1 MKRKNLIIL
10 FSLVIVILLFTGI
23 VVQANN
29 SLWSEEQTSMYRDKE
44 DYNVGDLVTV
54 LIEED
59 ASAVQSAVSDSNK
72 GSDLDV
78 GAGSGILSF
87 LNPFS
92 FGYSG
97 SDSADGSTE
106 RTGTLQADITV
117 TIEEVLENGNF
128 EIAGDKNIKIN
139 DETQAIK
146 LTGIIRPSDIKADNT
161 IESELVSDPEIE
173 YEGKGII
180 GDKQDRGI
188 ISKIFNFIF

>member
-1 MKRKNLIIL
+1 MRIKKLIISS
-10 FSLVIVILLFTGI
+10 FLVITLIFIAGT
-23 VVQANN
+23 VVNAN
-29 SLWSEEQTSMYRDKE
+29 SLWSENQGSMYSDKE
-44 DYNVGDLVTV
+44 DYEIGDLITV

-59 ASAVQSAVSDSNK
+59 ASAVQSAVSDSTK
-72 GSDLDV
+72 GSELDV

-117 TIEEVLENGNF
+117 TIVEEMENGNF
-128 EIAGDKNIKIN
+128 KIAGDKNIKIN

-146 LTGIIRPSDIKADNT
+146 LTGTIRESDIRANNT
-161 IESELVSDPEIE
+161 IESKLVADPEIE

-188 ISKIFNFIF
+188 ISRIFNFIF

>member
-10 FSLVIVILLFTGI
+10 FSLVIVIVLFTGI

>member
-10 FSLVIVILLFTGI
+10 FSLVIVIVLFTGI

-29 SLWSEEQTSMYRDKE
+29 SLWSEEQSSMYRDKE

-128 EIAGDKNIKIN
+128 KIAGDKNIKIN

>member
-1 MKRKNLIIL
+1 MSRKSIITSVFL
-10 FSLVIVILLFTGI
+10 AIVLVIIIGTVLN
-23 VVQANN
+23 AN
-29 SLWSEEQTSMYRDKE
+29 SLWSDEQSNMYSDKD
-44 DYNVGDLVTV
+44 DYEIGDLITV

-59 ASAVQSAVSDSNK
+59 ASAVQTAVSDSSN
-72 GSDLDV
+72 GSDVDV

-117 TIEEVLENGNF
+117 TIVEVMDNGNF
-128 EIAGDKNIKIN
+128 KIEGDKNIKIN
-139 DETQAIK
+139 DETQSIK
-146 LTGIIRPSDIKADNT
+146 LSGIVRQSDIKADNT
-161 IESELVSDPEIE
+161 IESKLIAEPEVE

-188 ISKIFNFIF
+188 ISRIFNFIF

>member
-1 MKRKNLIIL
+1 MRLKNLIISS
-10 FSLVIVILLFTGI
+10 FLVITIMLIAGVG
-23 VVQANN
+23 VNAN
-29 SLWSEEQTSMYRDKE
+29 SLWSEDQGSMYSDKE
-44 DYNVGDLVTV
+44 DYEIGDLITV

-59 ASAVQSAVSDSNK
+59 ASAVQSAVSDSTK
-72 GSDLDV
+72 GSELDV

-87 LNPFS
+87 LNPFN

-117 TIEEVLENGNF
+117 TIVEVMDNGNF
-128 EIAGDKNIKIN
+128 KIAGDKNIKIN

-146 LTGIIRPSDIKADNT
+146 LTGIIRESDIRANNT
-161 IESELVSDPEIE
+161 IQSKLVADPEIE

-188 ISKIFNFIF
+188 ISRIFNFIF

>member
-1 MKRKNLIIL
+1 MRVKNLIISS
-10 FSLVIVILLFTGI
+10 FLVITLLFITGI
-23 VVQANN
+23 VVNAN
-29 SLWSEEQTSMYRDKE
+29 SLWAEDQGSMYSDKE
-44 DYNVGDLVTV
+44 DYEIGDLITV

-59 ASAVQSAVSDSNK
+59 ASAVQSAVSDSTK
-72 GSDLDV
+72 GSELDV

-87 LNPFS
+87 LNPFN

-117 TIEEVLENGNF
+117 TIVEVMDNGNF
-128 EIAGDKNIKIN
+128 KIAGDKNIKIN

-146 LTGIIRPSDIKADNT
+146 LTGIIRESDIRANNT
-161 IESELVSDPEIE
+161 IKSKLVADPEIE
-173 YEGKGII
+173 YEGQGII

-188 ISKIFNFIF
+188 ISRIFNFIF

>member
-1 MKRKNLIIL
+1 MSRKSIITSV
-10 FSLVIVILLFTGI
+10 FLVIVLVIITGT
-23 VVQANN
+23 VLNAN
-29 SLWSEEQTSMYRDKE
+29 SLWSDEQSNMYSDKD
-44 DYNVGDLVTV
+44 DYEIGDLITV

-59 ASAVQSAVSDSNK
+59 ASAVQTAVSDSSN
-72 GSDLDV
+72 GSDVDV

-117 TIEEVLENGNF
+117 TIVEVMDNGNF
-128 EIAGDKNIKIN
+128 KIEGDKNIKIN
-139 DETQAIK
+139 DETQSIK
-146 LTGIIRPSDIKADNT
+146 LSGIVRQSDIKADNT
-161 IESELVSDPEIE
+161 IKSKLIAEPEVE

-188 ISKIFNFIF
+188 ISRIFNFIF

>member
-1 MKRKNLIIL
+1 MKRNTLLI
-10 FSLVIVILLFTGI
+10 SCSIVIIMILITGLP
-23 VVQANN
+23 VESN
-29 SLWSEEQTSMYRDKE
+29 SLWSEEQTSMYRDKQ
-44 DYNVGDLVTV
+44 DYEVGDLVTV

-59 ASAVQSAVSDSNK
+59 ASAVQSAVSDSSK
-72 GSDLDV
+72 GSDVDV

-97 SDSADGSTE
+97 SESADGSTE
-106 RTGTLQADITV
+106 RTGTLEADITV
-117 TIEEVLENGNF
+117 TIEEVLDNGNF
-128 EIAGDKNIKIN
+128 RIAGNKNIKIN
-139 DETQAIK
+139 DETQKIK

-161 IESELVSDPEIE
+161 IESQLVADPEIE

-188 ISKIFNFIF
+188 VSRIFNFIF

>member
-1 MKRKNLIIL
+1 MKRNTLLI
-10 FSLVIVILLFTGI
+10 SCSIVIIMILITGLP
-23 VVQANN
+23 VESN
-29 SLWSEEQTSMYRDKE
+29 SLWSEEQTSMYRDKQ
-44 DYNVGDLVTV
+44 DYNIGDLVTV

-59 ASAVQSAVSDSNK
+59 ASAVQSAVSGSSK
-72 GSDLDV
+72 GSELDI

-97 SDSADGSTE
+97 SDTADGSTE
-106 RTGTLQADITV
+106 RAGTLEADITV
-117 TIEEVLENGNF
+117 TIEEVLDNGNF
-128 EIAGDKNIKIN
+128 RIAGNKNIKIN
-139 DETQAIK
+139 DETQKIK

-161 IESELVSDPEIE
+161 IESQLVADPEIE

-188 ISKIFNFIF
+188 VSRIFNFIF

>member
-1 MKRKNLIIL
+1 MIRKILIIS
-10 FSLVIVILLFTGI
+10 FSIIIVLALTTGI
-23 VVQANN
+23 AVNAN
-29 SLWSEEQTSMYRDKE
+29 SLWSEEQTSMYRDKQ

-59 ASAVQSAVSDSNK
+59 ASAVQSAVSDSSK
-72 GSDLDV
+72 GSDIDV

-97 SDSADGSTE
+97 SDTADGSTQ
-106 RTGTLQADITV
+106 RTGTLEADITV
-117 TIEEVLENGNF
+117 TIDEVMENGNF
-128 EIAGDKNIKIN
+128 KIAGNKNIKIN
-139 DETQAIK
+139 DETQTIK

-161 IESELVSDPEIE
+161 IESQLVADPEIE
-173 YEGKGII
+173 YEGDGII

-188 ISKIFNFIF
+188 ISRIFNFIF

>member
-1 MKRKNLIIL
+1 MSRKSIITSV
-10 FSLVIVILLFTGI
+10 FLVIVLVIITGT
-23 VVQANN
+23 VLNAN
-29 SLWSEEQTSMYRDKE
+29 SLWSDEQSNMYSDKD
-44 DYNVGDLVTV
+44 DYEIGDLITV

-59 ASAVQSAVSDSNK
+59 ASAVQTAVSDSSN
-72 GSDLDV
+72 GSDVDV

-117 TIEEVLENGNF
+117 TIVEVMDNGNF
-128 EIAGDKNIKIN
+128 KIEGDKNIKIN
-139 DETQAIK
+139 DETQSIK
-146 LTGIIRPSDIKADNT
+146 LSGIVRQSDIKADNT
-161 IESELVSDPEIE
+161 IESKLIAEPEVE

-188 ISKIFNFIF
+188 ISRIFNFIF

>member
-10 FSLVIVILLFTGI
+10 FSLVIVIVLFTGI

-128 EIAGDKNIKIN
+128 KIAGDKNIKIN